1 MQMVN
6 ERFIVRCV
14 VPFIITFF
22 ISSFFVSCTSTK
34 NNGTKN
40 LRRVDLYFNL
50 PIVTDR
56 GDLINISDSLV
67 IFYNSKSILYRIPY
81 RTVLIDS
88 GEMINEQIKYNYF
101 IYHKKES
108 KGFFF
113 DSVNVTGYKKIKV
126 DSFLGTKA
134 LLGFEVYNKTND
146 SLVETINDNEN
157 FNLIQKFVPKVRID
171 ESYPDTTIVYY
182 KKKFHDLEI
191 SFSQALERSNSL
203 QISKVKMLYVPHVIE
218 KSAKELP
225 YRELYV
231 ELKELSNILADEV
244 FLFNLLE
251 QKISKSHL
259 E

>member
-6 ERFIVRCV
+6 DRCIVRFV
-14 VPFIITFF
+14 MPFIITFF
-22 ISSFFVSCTSTK
+22 IISFFVSCASTK
-34 NNGTKN
+34 KNGTKN
-40 LRRVDLYFNL
+40 LRRVDLFYNL

-67 IFYNSKSILYRIPY
+67 IFYNSNSILYRIPY
-81 RTVLIDS
+81 RELLIDS
-88 GEMINEQIKYNYF
+88 GEVINEQIKYNYF

-108 KGFFF
+108 IGFFF

-126 DSFLGTKA
+126 DSFLATKA

-157 FNLIQKFVPKVRID
+157 FNLTQKFVPKVRID
-171 ESYPDTTIVYY
+171 ESYPDTTIVFY

-191 SFSQALERSNSL
+191 SFSRALESSNSL
-203 QISKVKMLYVPHVIE
+203 QISKVKMMYLPHSIE
-218 KSAKELP
+218 KSAIELP

>member
-1 MQMVN
+1 MVN

-101 IYHKKES
+101 IYHKK
-108 KGFFF
+108 
-113 DSVNVTGYKKIKV
+113 V
-126 DSFLGTKA
+126 
-134 LLGFEVYNKTND
+134 
-146 SLVETINDNEN
+146 
-157 FNLIQKFVPKVRID
+157 
-171 ESYPDTTIVYY
+171 
-182 KKKFHDLEI
+182 
-191 SFSQALERSNSL
+191 
-203 QISKVKMLYVPHVIE
+203 
-218 KSAKELP
+218 
-225 YRELYV
+225 
-231 ELKELSNILADEV
+231 
-244 FLFNLLE
+244 
-251 QKISKSHL
+251 
-259 E
+259 